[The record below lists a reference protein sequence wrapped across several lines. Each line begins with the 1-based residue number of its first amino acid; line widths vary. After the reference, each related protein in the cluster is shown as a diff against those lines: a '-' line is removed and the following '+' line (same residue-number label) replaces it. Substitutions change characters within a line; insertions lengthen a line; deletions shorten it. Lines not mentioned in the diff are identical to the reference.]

1 MNYRSCVKDER
12 AMISI
17 DFLTGVGVLM
27 IAFLFAVYTIS
38 NVMTPYSGYSKE
50 LYPNADRAA
59 SLLIEDEG
67 YWSDG
72 LNYGTEWNAVW
83 ETNQTFVKKIG
94 FRDENSNDLIDSRKL
109 DVFMIDYEN
118 QDNKTKWWE
127 YPSNSTST
135 DPNELDNVSR
145 ALGLGR
151 YNFYL
156 HILPV
161 NESLINVTEVNT
173 AARDAIVGSGDVAAV
188 TRLTL
193 IKQTTHG
200 NFDGYY
206 LYGHENPAKVLIVI
220 EPQYFDIIA
229 QGIEFSIS
237 NWTFEGTNVTV
248 SDFQWIKVG
257 NETNSAY
264 ELPSTDKLLPNQYN
278 LSINE
283 TEVSTENPL
292 QFNNT
297 DTLEFFIPRST
308 LDTCIPNWYSTGKK
322 IYVQLNV
329 MPIVNVRVDGQTY
342 YSSTIKRIIYPVKM
356 TLWTW

>member
-1 MNYRSCVKDER
+1 MNYRSCVRDER

-151 YNFYL
+151 YDFYL

-206 LYGHENPAKVLIVI
+206 LKGNENDGKVLIAI
-220 EPQYFDIIA
+220 EPQVFDVIS
-229 QGIEFSIS
+229 QGIKFKIS
-237 NWTFEGTNVTV
+237 NWTFDGTNE
-248 SDFQWIKVG
+248 SEFQLIEVG
-257 NETNSAY
+257 DQIAGQNY
-264 ELPSTDKLLPNQYN
+264 ELNNPKELSPGEYN
-278 LSINE
+278 LSING
-283 TEVSTENPL
+283 TEVSTENYV

-297 DTLEFFIPRST
+297 DTLEFFIPRSLYRDQHWT
-308 LDTCIPNWYSTGKK
+308 PVYQTGVAQENMYMYS
-322 IYVQLNV
+322 
-329 MPIVNVRVDGQTY
+329 
-342 YSSTIKRIIYPVKM
+342 
-356 TLWTW
+356 